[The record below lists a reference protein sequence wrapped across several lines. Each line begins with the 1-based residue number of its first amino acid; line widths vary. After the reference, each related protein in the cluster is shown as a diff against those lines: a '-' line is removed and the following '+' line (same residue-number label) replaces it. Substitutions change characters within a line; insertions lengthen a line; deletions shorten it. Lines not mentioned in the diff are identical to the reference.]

1 MGEIGGV
8 VEWRLTAIVKSI
20 ERDLV
25 LEEDVDNDILSIVA
39 GHVKRGAAI
48 GIDSIR
54 LQGQHNTCIY
64 MYMYI

>member
-8 VEWRLTAIVKSI
+8 VEWRLTAIVESI

-39 GHVKRGAAI
+39 GHVKRSAAI

-54 LQGQHNTCIY
+54 L
-64 MYMYI
+64 